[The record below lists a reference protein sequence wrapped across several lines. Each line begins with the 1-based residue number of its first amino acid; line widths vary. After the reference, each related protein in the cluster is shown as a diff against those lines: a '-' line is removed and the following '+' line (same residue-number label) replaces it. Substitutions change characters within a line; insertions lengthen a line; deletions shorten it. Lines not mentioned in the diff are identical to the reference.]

1 MKGKILKVVVP
12 LAFWLALWAMGARW
26 MGKELLL
33 PSPAAVCLTLL
44 QMLGKRSFWRSV
56 GMTLARVTGGFL
68 AGAILGAAL
77 GAVTAGSRWCD
88 RLLSPAM
95 KAVRTVPVVSF
106 ILLLYFWFPVGQVP
120 TVVAALMVLPVVWR
134 ATRQGIAQADPLLL
148 EMAGHYGLSR
158 WKKLRLVY
166 LPQAM
171 GALCA
176 GWETALGL
184 AWKAGVAAEV
194 LCQPKWA
201 AGSGLQSAKAYLDA
215 PGLFAW
221 TAAVVVLSM
230 AMEALLRMALRP
242 WREGEEG

>member
-1 MKGKILKVVVP
+1 MKNKILKVIFP
-12 LAFWLALWAMGARW
+12 PAFWLLLWALAAQW
-26 MGKELLL
+26 IGKELLL
-33 PSPAAVCLTLL
+33 PSPAAAWLALL
-44 QMLGKRSFWRSV
+44 GMLKERSFWWAV
-56 GMTLARVTGGFL
+56 AATLLRVTAGFS
-68 AGAILGAAL
+68 AGAVLGTAL
-77 GAVTAGSRWCD
+77 GWATAGSRWCD
-88 RLLSPAM
+88 LLLSPAM
-95 KAVRTVPVVSF
+95 GAVRTVPVVSF
-106 ILLLYFWFPVGQVP
+106 ILLLYFWLPAGQVP
-120 TVVAALMVLPVVWR
+120 MAVCALMVLPVVWR
-134 ATRQGIAQADPLLL
+134 STRQGIAQADPLLL
-148 EMAGHYGLSR
+148 EMAGHYGLNG

-221 TAAVVVLSM
+221 TAVIVALSM
-230 AMEALLRMALRP
+230 VMEALLRLVLRP
-242 WREGEEG
+242 WREGGV